1 MTPQLGGKVKVPPQ
15 CMSLHEAL
23 RDAETGRAQHLQGN
37 SLDTV
42 LDENNRPLNSLE
54 ASKLDLD
61 EGEILKLPP
70 TPEMTDGTEYQS
82 DPETNKVHY
91 PSRPGSGA
99 STPNSTLRRVPPTL
113 PPRSG
118 TGASASASAG
128 AGVGAGVSTGLVA
141 GSTGS
146 TGLRPSLDRNDSST
160 SHYSDAV
167 DDEKASGTSGL
178 SSAGVP
184 TDGPPGYADHAGAPT
199 SYPAEKTDS
208 AIPAYDHS
216 SAPSTYPIEKGTSE
230 PVVPGYDYDHATS
243 PPAGVPTGAQSSIP
257 GSYAYADQPPVG
269 PPPAHD
275 EMDEGERREWEQ
287 FHADQEL
294 AQRAGGIDLNAD
306 QVAKDE
312 SLR

>member
-1 MTPQLGGKVKVPPQ
+1 
-15 CMSLHEAL
+15 MSLHEAL
-23 RDAETGRAQHLQGN
+23 RDAETGKAQHLQGN

-42 LDENNRPLNSLE
+42 LDEHNRPLTSME

-99 STPNSTLRRVPPTL
+99 STPNSTMRRVPPML
-113 PPRSG
+113 PPRSS
-118 TGASASASAG
+118 TGASAG
-128 AGVGAGVSTGLVA
+128 AGAAAGAGLVA
-141 GSTGS
+141 GSTS
-146 TGLRPSLDRNDSST
+146 LRPPLDRNDSST

-167 DDEKASGTSGL
+167 DNDKANGAGGL
-178 SSAGVP
+178 GSAGIP
-184 TDGPPGYADHAGAPT
+184 TDGPPGYSDHDGAPT
-199 SYPAEKTDS
+199 TYPAEKTDS

-216 SAPSTYPIEKGTSE
+216 SAPSTYPTEKGTSE
-230 PVVPGYDYDHATS
+230 IAAPAGTAVPGYDYDHATS
-243 PPAGVPTGAQSSIP
+243 PPAAAAAAAQSSIP

-269 PPPAHD
+269 APPPHD

-294 AQRAGGIDLNAD
+294 AQRAGGIDLNAN